1 MEKKIL
7 ITGGAGFIGSN
18 FVHFM
23 FKSHPEYKIVV
34 LDNLSYAGRKEN
46 LQDVLDK
53 ITFIKGDIR
62 NKADVETAMKGCE
75 EVVHFAA
82 LTHVD
87 RSIIEAGD
95 FVQTDVFGTFN
106 LLEAAKKFEIK
117 KFLYISTDE
126 VYGSIKTGS
135 FKETDNLKPR
145 NPYSAS
151 KAGADLL
158 CQSYFETYGLPIL
171 ITRSSNNYGPFQ
183 HPEKFIP
190 KATIYTLLGKKIPV
204 YGKGENI
211 RDWIYVGDNCEAINL
226 VLQKGKFG
234 EIYNICGKQEI
245 QNITIVKIILKLLS
259 KGEDLIEFVKDRPGH
274 DLRYS
279 LDISKIEKLGWKPK
293 IKFEEG
299 IKKTVYWYK
308 ENKTWWK
315 PVIESK
321 IDFHKDY

>member
-1 MEKKIL
+1 LKKVL

-18 FVHFM
+18 FVHLM
-23 FKSHPEYKIVV
+23 LKKHPEYKITV

-62 NKADVETAMKGCE
+62 NKEDVEKAMNGCD

-87 RSIIEAGD
+87 RSILEAGE
-95 FVQTDVFGTFN
+95 FIQTDVYGTFN
-106 LLEAAKKFEIK
+106 LLEAAKKFGIK
-117 KFLYISTDE
+117 KFLYVSTDE
-126 VYGSIKTGS
+126 VYGSINDGS
-135 FKETDNLKPR
+135 FKETDNLNPR

-151 KAGADLL
+151 KAAADLL

-183 HPEKFIP
+183 HPEKFSP
-190 KATIYTLLGKKIPV
+190 KTIIYTLLGKKIPV

-211 RDWIYVGDNCEAINL
+211 RDWLYVEDNCEAIDV
-226 VLQKGKFG
+226 VLQKGKIG
-234 EIYNICGKQEI
+234 EIYNIAGKQEL
-245 QNITIVKIILKLLS
+245 QNIVIVKTILKLLN
-259 KGEDLIEFVKDRPGH
+259 KDEGLIEFVKDRPGH

-293 IKFEEG
+293 VKFEEG
-299 IKKTVYWYK
+299 IKKTVLWYK
-308 ENKTWWK
+308 ENKNWWK
-315 PVIESK
+315 PIIK
-321 IDFHKDY
+321 TQIDFHKSY

>member
-1 MEKKIL
+1 MRKVL

-18 FVHFM
+18 FVHLM
-23 FKSHPEYKIVV
+23 LKEHLEHKITV

-62 NKADVETAMKGCE
+62 NKEDVEKAMNGCD

-87 RSIIEAGD
+87 RSILEAGE
-95 FVQTDVFGTFN
+95 FIQTDVYGTFN
-106 LLEAAKKFEIK
+106 LLEAAKKFGIK
-117 KFLYISTDE
+117 KFLYVSTDE
-126 VYGSIKTGS
+126 VYGSINDGS
-135 FKETDNLKPR
+135 FKETDNLNPR

-151 KAGADLL
+151 KAAADLL

-183 HPEKFIP
+183 HPEKFNP
-190 KATIYTLLGKKIPV
+190 KTIIYALLGKKIPV

-211 RDWIYVGDNCEAINL
+211 RDWLYVEDNCEAIDV
-226 VLQKGKFG
+226 VLQKGKIG
-234 EIYNICGKQEI
+234 EIYNIAGKQEL
-245 QNITIVKIILKLLS
+245 QNIVIVKTILKLLN
-259 KGEDLIEFVKDRPGH
+259 KDEGLIEFVKDRPGH

-293 IKFEEG
+293 VKFEEG
-299 IKKTVYWYK
+299 IKKTVLWYK
-308 ENKTWWK
+308 ENKNWWK
-315 PVIESK
+315 PIIETQ
-321 IDFHKDY
+321 IDFHKSY